1 MKKTAKFL
9 ILILCALLVVIS
21 LSAVKLVSD
30 ISNYGRLINY
40 VGIVRGASQRE
51 VKLETNRLPNDGLL
65 AYIDGIID
73 ELRTGKGQYGLVIPA
88 DTVYQTDLSNLGDQW
103 TVVKNEIE
111 KVRNGGDTET
121 LLSESEKLFQVAN
134 DTVFAIEDYSNR
146 QTADLSK
153 LIFIMT
159 AACIVACAV
168 VIVVYVKKMLDLK
181 RKNETLEDMAFR
193 DELTGAYNM
202 EKFKQEAA
210 AVMDRSPAE
219 KFAVVFVD
227 FENFK
232 YVNDVFGYEYGDDIL
247 RIYARLAM
255 DDLGGNEVFG
265 RNTADQFAALYRYKE
280 KGDLVYRQER
290 IAHALTEQTTALK
303 NKYMI
308 TLVYGI
314 CCVEDVGDMRDMAT
328 LLDRANFA
336 QKTVKNS
343 SGGRHYA
350 FYNESIRE
358 KMIEEVTIKSRM
370 QDALQKNEFLV
381 YLQPKV
387 GLKSGR
393 VERAEAL
400 VRWDMPGR
408 GVLPPNAFIPI
419 FEQHQMIGALDQYVF
434 EKICIWLHDRIAAG
448 LKVLPISVN
457 VSRIQFYNSDFVSTY
472 AKIKDRYKIPDGLME
487 IEFTESVAFENQDYM
502 IQNVEHMRRHG
513 FLCSLDDFGTGYSS
527 LGILKDLSIDV
538 LKLDAVFFRAKSE
551 KSRTYTVLKGIIS
564 IARALQIKT
573 VAEGVEYKDQVD
585 FLRAEGCDF
594 VQGFYFYRPMPVAD
608 FEALIDGQESAGPEG
623 NE

>member
-1 MKKTAKFL
+1 MKKFAKFW
-9 ILILCALLVVIS
+9 ILVLCIMLVVIS

-30 ISNYGRLINY
+30 IGNYGRLINY

-51 VKLETNRLPNDGLL
+51 VKLETNHMPSDELIE
-65 AYIDGIID
+65 YIDGILA
-73 ELRTGKGQYGLVIPA
+73 ELETGKGRYGLVIPQ
-88 DTVYQTDLSNLGDQW
+88 DTAYRKYLSALSGQW
-103 TVVKNEIE
+103 NIVKDEIGN
-111 KVRNGGDTET
+111 VRNGGNTAALID
-121 LLSESEKLFQVAN
+121 ESEELFQIAN
-134 DTVFAIEDYSNR
+134 DTVFAIEDYSGR
-146 QTADLSK
+146 QTADLSG
-153 LIFIMT
+153 LILVLTIACI
-159 AACIVACAV
+159 AACTV
-168 VIVVYVKKMLDLK
+168 VVVVYVKKMLALK
-181 RKNETLEDMAFR
+181 RKNETLENLAFR
-193 DELTGAYNM
+193 DELTGAYIM

-210 AVMDRSPAE
+210 GIMERNPGE
-219 KFAVVFVD
+219 KFAVVYID

-255 DDLGGNEVFG
+255 DDLGGNEIFG

-358 KMIEEVTIKSRM
+358 KMIKEVTIKSRM

-573 VAEGVEYKDQVD
+573 VAEGVEYKEQVD
-585 FLRAEGCDF
+585 FLRKEGCDC
-594 VQGFYFYRPMPVAD
+594 VQGFYFYRPMPIAE
-608 FEALIDGQESAGPEG
+608 FEALIAGQGSPPQ
-623 NE
+623 